1 MYFELIPGLWVS
13 DYKSYKLIERYK
25 IDGIINLTKKR
36 IENTINYSN
45 GNDVVD
51 IINENMLLMNNIV
64 VIVGKIED
72 IDIVKEYIIKYGKV
86 SDVLA
91 NEYIN
96 NKLSE
101 MK

>member
-1 MYFELIPGLWVS
+1 MYFELIPGLWIS
-13 DYKSYKLIERYK
+13 DYKSYRLIEKYK
-25 IDGIINLTKKR
+25 IDGIINLTRKKMD
-36 IENTINYSN
+36 NTINYNN

-64 VIVGKIED
+64 VIVGKIDD
-72 IDIVKEYIIKYGKV
+72 IDIVKDYIIKYGKV

>member
-1 MYFELIPGLWVS
+1 MYFELIPGLWIS
-13 DYKSYKLIERYK
+13 DYKSYRLIEKYK
-25 IDGIINLTKKR
+25 IDGIINLTRKKMD
-36 IENTINYSN
+36 NTINYNN

-72 IDIVKEYIIKYGKV
+72 IDIVKDYIIKYGKV

>member
-1 MYFELIPGLWVS
+1 MYFELIPGLWIS
-13 DYKSYKLIERYK
+13 DYKSYRLIEKYK
-25 IDGIINLTKKR
+25 IDGIINLTRKKMD
-36 IENTINYSN
+36 NTINYNN

>member
-64 VIVGKIED
+64 IIIGKIED
-72 IDIVKEYIIKYGKV
+72 LEIIKAYIIKYGRVGEKMA
-86 SDVLA
+86 D
-91 NEYIN
+91 EYIN